1 MNNTGQRP
9 KNDKSAKPATEP
21 THGPVAT
28 EELPLDLQLLEFWDK
43 NKKAVLGIAGA
54 LAVLAAIGWGVYS
67 WWESRQAEMG
77 LALAQAKDAKDFA
90 SVADR
95 YRGEEVGAY
104 ALLLLAD
111 QQYQD
116 GKYADAEKTY
126 QRFID
131 EYPKSPFLG
140 SAFYGKGAAR
150 ESQGDYQGAINV
162 YNMVVN
168 QTAGDIHALDA
179 RLGIA
184 RCEEARKNWLKARQ
198 TYEEVIAAA
207 ANWAGTEMARACVE
221 KARVRITVIERDARA
236 RGEPLQ
242 SSLTQPPPSV
252 PGGMMILPPTPSTPA
267 SSTPPAPAPATP
279 PKPSAPAPGK

>member
-1 MNNTGQRP
+1 MSNTGESH
-9 KNDKSAKPATEP
+9 KNDKTAKPAAEKAQTP
-21 THGPVAT
+21 AAA

-43 NKKAVLGIAGA
+43 NKKVVIGVACA
-54 LAVLAAIGWGVYS
+54 LAVLAAIGWAVFS
-67 WWESRQAEMG
+67 WWESRRAEMG

-90 SVADR
+90 AVADR

-116 GKYADAEKTY
+116 GKYAEAEKTY
-126 QRFID
+126 QRFIE

-198 TYEEVIAAA
+198 AYEEVIAAA

-221 KARVRITVIERDARA
+221 KARMRITVIEREARA
-236 RGEPLQ
+236 RELAGLRRALLVAAVFALPLF
-242 SSLTQPPPSV
+242 LIAMLPMLFPPV
-252 PGGMMILPPTPSTPA
+252 EA
-267 SSTPPAPAPATP
+267 
-279 PKPSAPAPGK
+279 